1 MIRATAFNSED
12 EKINDLIGL
21 VQQNMENCS

>member
-1 MIRATAFNSED
+1 MLRATAFNSED

-21 VQQNMENCS
+21 IQHNIETCQ